1 MSDNQRKAADI
12 LGPIDWQSDVHGLC
26 HCPGEAAHTS
36 HTRLRDTTVFIDGVP
51 TIFCWHSS
59 CVAYR
64 DEANRKLRRAI
75 LGESGFQVAPMSGS
89 TSGTNMTKL
98 VIQKDPETEIL
109 DRLKTIAES
118 NKQRYLTHYNWDP
131 ADMCEES
138 PIRLDTPEEQYQ
150 AFLSL
155 FHDADNIWIGDIT
168 DSGRHPQNFRLKE
181 EWAKLSLPIGQ
192 FTTGAVFVPGTISRS
207 NEKVDKRLYLVV
219 ESDTLTKPQMGAVFQ
234 LMRDLFRMKLYA
246 VINTGGKSLHG
257 WFEMPDKKEWENQL
271 KAFLVPLGCDPAT
284 FKPSQPVRIPGAKR
298 NENTQSLLWF
308 CKEGK

>member
-1 MSDNQRKAADI
+1 MTPQRIAESI
-12 LGPIDWQSDVHGLC
+12 VGEVDWQSENHGLC
-26 HCPGEAAHTS
+26 KCPGEVAHTS
-36 HTRLRDTTVFIDGVP
+36 HTRLRDTTVFVDGVP

-75 LGESGFQVAPMSGS
+75 LKDFNLAAPMS
-89 TSGTNMTKL
+89 SGTSIPRPL
-98 VIQKDPETEIL
+98 VIQKDPESEIL
-109 DRLKTIAES
+109 GRIKTIAES

-131 ADMCEES
+131 ADMAEES
-138 PIRLDTPEEQYQ
+138 PVQLETPEEQYL

-155 FHDADNIWIGDIT
+155 FHDADITWIGDVK
-168 DSGRHPQNFRLKE
+168 DSGRHPQNFKRVE
-181 EWAKLSLPIGQ
+181 EWKELSLPVGQ
-192 FTTGAVFVPGTISRS
+192 FTTGAVFVPETISRS
-207 NEKVDKRLYLVV
+207 NDKVDKRLYLVV

-234 LMRDLFRMKLYA
+234 AMRDLFRMKMYA
-246 VINTGGKSLHG
+246 VVDTAGKSLHG
-257 WFEMPDKKEWENQL
+257 WFEMPPKKEWEEQL

-298 NENTQSLLWF
+298 NERMQSLLWF